1 MCILCF
7 SLYLLFFFIP
17 YSHHQHF
24 RLNRLS
30 VRMHTHFIA
39 RKEKSLLG
47 LHNTLNTTRSRQ
59 HISLPPVSRSFLSP
73 HRHLC
78 QRINSL
84 ACRLSIKAQN
94 HTHTHTHKKEL
105 TLFIL
110 AVSLQKSV
118 YTLYI
123 LSPLRS
129 QPLHLPPQRPR
140 LHFLLLLWCFRNK
153 LLCPR
158 AEFSQRTRVSTAVVF
173 SRGDE
178 DYRMYVLRWIKT
190 LTLLKGPDWS
200 IFSEW
205 VSEP

>member
-94 HTHTHTHKKEL
+94 HTHTHIKRSSL
-105 TLFIL
+105 SLFLQSLCRNLFIHCIYFHPS
-110 AVSLQKSV
+110 AASP
-118 YTLYI
+118 YI
-123 LSPLRS
+123 C
-129 QPLHLPPQRPR
+129 
-140 LHFLLLLWCFRNK
+140 LLK
-153 LLCPR
+153 DP
-158 AEFSQRTRVSTAVVF
+158 VSTFYSSSDALETNCFVPAQSSAKEHECRRLWSF
-173 SRGDE
+173 QEETRITAC
-178 DYRMYVLRWIKT
+178 MY
-190 LTLLKGPDWS
+190 
-200 IFSEW
+200 
-205 VSEP
+205 